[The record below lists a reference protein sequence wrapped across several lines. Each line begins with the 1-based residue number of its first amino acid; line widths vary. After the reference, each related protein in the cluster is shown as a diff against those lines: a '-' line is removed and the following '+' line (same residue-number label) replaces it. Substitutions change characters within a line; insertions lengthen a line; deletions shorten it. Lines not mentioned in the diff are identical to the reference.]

1 MRWKAALAVPVIVA
15 AGFTATASSAIVPVA
30 VEAVDEAGPT
40 GSPQVGLLPAEAR
53 AAETPRAP
61 ETDPDDPLSQ
71 LPPSAIDAA
80 GGMAV
85 LGDGPLAI
93 PELVFY
99 AYRAAEMQLTIDRPD
114 CGLPWHLLAAVGRLG
129 SRHADGGKTDVLGT
143 LVTPASTP
151 DGRIGPMRLAPA
163 VWERF
168 SVDGNA
174 DGAADPQNIFDSTL
188 AAGAW
193 MCEEG
198 GKLREPEGEARAVAL
213 FDPSPEY
220 LANVRAWSAAYE
232 KGAEVAATELSPP
245 PAIPVPVPQVAASAP
260 APQSAPAP
268 ATAPT
273 ADRVGEPAPADP
285 APAEDAPAAG
295 IAPPA
300 LPPLPELPPL
310 PCLVPAFCE

>member
-1 MRWKAALAVPVIVA
+1 
-15 AGFTATASSAIVPVA
+15 
-30 VEAVDEAGPT
+30 
-40 GSPQVGLLPAEAR
+40 
-53 AAETPRAP
+53 
-61 ETDPDDPLSQ
+61 
-71 LPPSAIDAA
+71 
-80 GGMAV
+80 
-85 LGDGPLAI
+85 
-93 PELVFY
+93 
-99 AYRAAEMQLTIDRPD
+99 
-114 CGLPWHLLAAVGRLG
+114 
-129 SRHADGGKTDVLGT
+129 
-143 LVTPASTP
+143 
-151 DGRIGPMRLAPA
+151 
-163 VWERF
+163 
-168 SVDGNA
+168 
-174 DGAADPQNIFDSTL
+174 
-188 AAGAW
+188 
-193 MCEEG
+193 

-300 LPPLPELPPL
+300 LDRKS
-310 PCLVPAFCE
+310 VV